1 MSQQQVTVSE
11 YKITLKVKC
20 SLSHMLY
27 YRHTMCPKSHIMYYM
42 LNICTKSQHTFVQIK
57 YTIFSDTLLL

>member
-1 MSQQQVTVSE
+1 MSQQQVTVSK
-11 YKITLKVKC
+11 YKTTLKVKC

-42 LNICTKSQHTFVQIK
+42 LNICTKSQHPFV
-57 YTIFSDTLLL
+57 